1 MKRNEFDFN
10 HIESHFIL
18 FFQMFYQSREI
29 FQNKSSDRY
38 WWAFV
43 CVVFWSVGSWIK
55 LGNLAFA
62 IQAED
67 TKQHT
72 LVRTYTRREHLLFA
86 RLLYSKKS
94 VQSSHVYLA
103 KFYTTQYY
111 LHIMFFVS
119 HSRPFLSPFDRI
131 WYWISS
137 QNISFTIRSTEDSNR
152 NVKKKMRKRD
162 RIWPY
167 NTI

>member
-67 TKQHT
+67 TKQT
-72 LVRTYTRREHLLFA
+72 LREYLFLRVFSIPKRVCD
-86 RLLYSKKS
+86 RLM
-94 VQSSHVYLA
+94 YLA
-103 KFYTTQYY
+103 KFYTAQY
-111 LHIMFFVS
+111 LCILCFFS
-119 HSRPFLSPFDRI
+119 HSRRFFLHLTEYGIELRAKT
-131 WYWISS
+131 
-137 QNISFTIRSTEDSNR
+137 SFKIRYTED
-152 NVKKKMRKRD
+152 
-162 RIWPY
+162 
-167 NTI
+167 